1 MSNNDNKINPSRRN
15 LLKIAG
21 ALGGGYV
28 LGRLFPEKKNLEQA
42 TLNNV
47 ADVAFANSIDKAY
60 YRSAQVYQVDFPK
73 LAQDGDYDVCIIGG
87 GLTGISTAL
96 HLANQNH
103 KVILLEAGTL
113 AAKASGVNGGQV
125 SNSYECEM
133 AFFEEKFG
141 DEIAKKFWDLSLEAV
156 NIVKSNIAKYKINCG
171 WQSGIGIAA
180 YKAEHLADLE
190 EELEIISNKY
200 GYKDIQLFD
209 AKQAQELTGSSIYHG
224 LLYDKGNGHM
234 NPLNYALGLAQVL
247 KNTPNISI
255 FENSPAT
262 TIEFHEDKPHTII
275 VNDKYKISAKNVVLA
290 ANYGNDKFL
299 PDLQSTSMSMET
311 FIMATERLDDKIV
324 NSLLTNRMAVF
335 DTRRV
340 MNYFRLTEGNN
351 LLFGGGDV
359 FGQFNLKTVEQTLYR
374 ELIFTYPQLAGVKV
388 QNFWQGTESFTLNL
402 APVIGRTHANSV
414 YYAKAYSGQGLALSN
429 LTGKMFADAIN
440 GNSTNLDLFAQ
451 IKPFGFT
458 KSKFIQDMTLKAGT
472 YYYKILDKLS

>member
-1 MSNNDNKINPSRRN
+1 MQDDNKVNTTRRN

-28 LGRLFPEKKNLEQA
+28 LGRLFPERINLEQES
-42 TLNNV
+42 LNNI
-47 ADVAFANSIDKAY
+47 AGVAFTNSLDKAY

-73 LAQDGDYDVCIIGG
+73 LDHDGDYDVCIIGG

-141 DEIAKKFWDLSLEAV
+141 DEVAKKFWNLSLDAV
-156 NIVKSNIAKYKINCG
+156 NIVKSNIQKYNINCG
-171 WQSGIGIAA
+171 WQSGIGVAA
-180 YKAEHLADLE
+180 YKEDHLEALE
-190 EELEIISNKY
+190 EELDLISKKY
-200 GYKDIQLFD
+200 GYKDIQLYD
-209 AKQAQELTGSSIYHG
+209 AKQSRDLTGSPIYHG

-234 NPLNYALGLAQVL
+234 NPLNYALALAQVL
-247 KNTPNISI
+247 KSTPNISI

-262 TIEFHEDKPHTII
+262 SIEFNDDKLHTIV
-275 VNDKYKISAKNVVLA
+275 VNDKYKINAKNIVLA

-311 FIMATERLDDKIV
+311 FIMATEKLDDKIV
-324 NSLLTNRMAVF
+324 SSLLTNRMAVF

-359 FGQFNLKTVEQTLYR
+359 FGEFNLKTVEQTLYR

-388 QNFWQGTESFTLNL
+388 QNFWQGAESFSLNL

-472 YYYKILDKLS
+472 YYYKLLDKFS